1 MTLFSSVPG
10 TFVLVVGVVMTG
22 VVAPSVVA
30 QAPPGFQG
38 IDTLTSTR
46 DSLLVTY
53 EEGATVVVELEGT
66 SRLPEGEGRAEVRR
80 RPGVTEI
87 DIRLDKMKPAT
98 LFGGDFSTYVLWT
111 VSPEGRA
118 VNVGEFLLDS
128 EESEL
133 RVSSPLDMFG
143 LFVTFEPHAL
153 VTMPSRFV
161 VLDNTG
167 VGVQRGRTTTR
178 SVQYQGFDGVYEFER
193 ESLLRQ
199 PAARGRQRVERQ
211 QAVIAVALAERAG
224 AATYAPD
231 ELRTAADALGR
242 TVAAFERGASQAE
255 RTLLAH
261 ETVRLAMGA
270 REVAVTRAAEAALEA
285 ERQAAR
291 DEIDALARAR
301 QEAEAAAARVQALRA
316 EAQREAEEAKAAAT
330 QLTQLRDE
338 AETQAERD
346 RLAAEDARQA
356 QQAAVSAQAA
366 AEAATREAQLEQQAA
381 RALAEQ
387 AQLESARLEDLRAE
401 AETQAERARRE
412 AADAR
417 TRMENAL
424 GRVADTQQT
433 ARGVIVNLSDILFET
448 GQAVLRPQ
456 APRGIEPHCRR
467 APRGADVRAQHRG
480 THRCGGQRRLQPTAL
495 RAARRQRPRL
505 PGGSTGEPGC
515 DAHSRVRQGAAGGDE
530 RHAGRAPAKQTRGD
544 RDPERRHARRG
555 ITSRRMRSI
564 GLVRVPR
571 VGRRTRAGRRHD
583 HTGRESRSPG

>member
-143 LFVTFEPHAL
+143 LFVTAEPHAL

-456 APRGIEPHCRR
+456 AREVLSRIAGVLLVAPTYALSIEGHTDAVGSDDYNQQLSERR
-467 APRGADVRAQHRG
+467 AASVRDYLAEAQVSPDVMR
-480 THRCGGQRRLQPTAL
+480 TAGFGK
-495 RAARRQRPRL
+495 ARPVATNDTPDGRQRNRRVEIVIQNDDT
-505 PGGSTGEPGC
+505 PGAE
-515 DAHSRVRQGAAGGDE
+515 
-530 RHAGRAPAKQTRGD
+530 
-544 RDPERRHARRG
+544 
-555 ITSRRMRSI
+555 
-564 GLVRVPR
+564 
-571 VGRRTRAGRRHD
+571 
-583 HTGRESRSPG
+583 